1 MRGYVDAG
9 NGEGKPSVLGREQAH
24 QRTADVAKSD
34 ERELQGSIVAARRV
48 GLSRCAALTSRAREQ
63 AVVRVSRPSVAV
75 GMAVPGHPPHRP
87 VLAGTTAHGSYL
99 GCDAARR
106 LASKRASGKS
116 CTTRGMGSQWL
127 KMGPSFSQLGRR

>member
-1 MRGYVDAG
+1 MRG
-9 NGEGKPSVLGREQAH
+9 R
-24 QRTADVAKSD
+24 VA
-34 ERELQGSIVAARRV
+34 RLRHVAAEGVPKGVRGFFTERHGDCRV
-48 GLSRCAALTSRAREQ
+48 GEQ
-63 AVVRVSRPSVAV
+63 AVVRLPRPTVAV

-87 VLAGTTAHGSYL
+87 VLAGTTAHGYYL